1 MNADRLLGKIKERRL
16 TQNKDADAIGIRLS
30 AFRRKIEGKTEFT
43 REEINAVCK
52 CLDIDDS
59 DLLSIFF
66 DDKVS

>member
-1 MNADRLLGKIKERRL
+1 MNTDMLLGKIKERRL
-16 TQNKDADAIGIRLS
+16 TLNKVADAIGISLS

-59 DLLSIFF
+59 GLLSIFF
-66 DDKVS
+66 DD